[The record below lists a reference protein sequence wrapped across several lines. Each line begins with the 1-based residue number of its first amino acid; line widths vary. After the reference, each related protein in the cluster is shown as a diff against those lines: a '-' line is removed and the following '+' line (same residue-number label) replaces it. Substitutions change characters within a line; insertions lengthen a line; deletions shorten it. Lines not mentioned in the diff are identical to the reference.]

1 MVVGRWSTGTTDFE
15 YLKAFFVKIVQFVC
29 IWQLMVKLLVPLEKD
44 SVFYWEYQS
53 MTLPKTLNICE
64 YFFFLNINLEWEK

>member
-1 MVVGRWSTGTTDFE
+1 
-15 YLKAFFVKIVQFVC
+15 
-29 IWQLMVKLLVPLEKD
+29 MVKLLVPLEKD

-53 MTLPKTLNICE
+53 MTLQKTLNICE